1 MPDTKR
7 RALVT
12 CILSLLAAAAGAQES
27 SPELPPELTGGLN
40 VLDWG
45 VIAVYAAA
53 MLGIGAYYARKI
65 ETSEDFYLGGRQMR
79 PSMVGLSLFAAM
91 ISTISYLAEPGE
103 VMSHGP
109 IAYLM
114 YLASLPIIYLI
125 VGFLLI
131 PHIMKLPITS
141 AYELLEKRLGMPS
154 RLLGS
159 GIFLLIRFVWMGL
172 VVYTASRAVVTAMG
186 LPLGALAPTIM
197 IMGTITVVYSS
208 MGGLQA
214 VVLTDAIQ
222 SLLLIVAAIVCVI
235 IITVKMGGV
244 GWFPTQWS
252 ETWDT
257 QPVFSLDPTV
267 RVTMIGSLIATTV
280 WWVCTAGSD
289 QMAIQRYLATRDV
302 KSARKAFL
310 INNIAD
316 VCVNVTLISLGF
328 ALLGFFREHYP
339 ELLRAT
345 LADEKKGDY
354 LFPLFVVNFMKFG
367 TAGLVIAGMLAA
379 AMSSL
384 SSGLNSAATVLNT
397 DFLPLLL
404 RKPLDEKTKVRHG
417 MAVSAVIGVIIILL
431 ALVIENVRGNLFEV
445 TQKTS
450 NLLVSPLFSLFFLA
464 LFVKRANTFCAMFAA
479 AYGFV
484 VAIVIAFW
492 DLTGATPI
500 SFQWIGITSLLASVG
515 AGVALSFLPWDRMTR
530 NSRVLVGIAA
540 AIPLVML
547 AGLFIA
553 GIASRSAAAGG

>member
-1 MPDTKR
+1 MR
-7 RALVT
+7 
-12 CILSLLAAAAGAQES
+12 SLTRGTLFLCTLCAAAFAAGAQEADPG
-27 SPELPPELTGGLN
+27 SPSELAGGLGL
-40 VLDWG
+40 LDWG
-45 VIAVYAAA
+45 VIAVYAVA
-53 MLGIGAYYARKI
+53 MLGIGVYYARKI
-65 ETSEDFYLGGRQMR
+65 ETSDDYYLGGRRMN

-103 VMSHGP
+103 VMGHGP
-109 IAYLM
+109 IGYLM

-141 AYELLEKRLGMPS
+141 AYELLERRLGMPS

-159 GIFLLIRFVWMGL
+159 GIFLLIRFIWMGL

-186 LPLGALAPTIM
+186 LQPGALAPTII
-197 IMGTITVVYSS
+197 IMGTITVIYSS

-222 SLLLIVAAIVCVI
+222 SLLLIGAAIICVI
-235 IITVKMGGV
+235 IITVKMGGFS
-244 GWFPTQWS
+244 WFPTQWS
-252 ETWDT
+252 DTWDT
-257 QPVFSLDPTV
+257 QPFFTFDPTV
-267 RVTMIGSLIATTV
+267 RVTVIGSLIATTV

-310 INNIAD
+310 VNNIAD

-328 ALLGFFREHYP
+328 ALLGFFRSHYP
-339 ELLRAT
+339 DLLNAS
-345 LADEKKGDY
+345 LADEKKVDY
-354 LFPLFVVNFMKFG
+354 LFPLFVVNYMKYG
-367 TAGLVIAGMLAA
+367 MAGLVIAGMLAA

-384 SSGLNSAATVLNT
+384 SSGVNSAATVLNT
-397 DFLPLLL
+397 DFLPLVL
-404 RKPLDEKTKVRHG
+404 RKVLDEKTKVRYG
-417 MAVSAVIGVIIILL
+417 KWVSAVIGVIIILL

-464 LFVKRANTFCAMFAA
+464 LFVKRANTFCAMFAG

-484 VAIVIAFW
+484 VAIVVAFW
-492 DLTGATPI
+492 DLTGSTPI
-500 SFQWIGITSLLASVG
+500 SFQWIGITSLAASIG
-515 AGVALSFLPWDRMTR
+515 AGVGLSYLPWERMTR
-530 NSRVLVGIAA
+530 NSRTAAAIAA
-540 AIPLVML
+540 ALPLLLL
-547 AGLFIA
+547 AGIFVA
-553 GIASRSAAAGG
+553 GIVSAPALGEG

>member
-1 MPDTKR
+1 
-7 RALVT
+7 L
-12 CILSLLAAAAGAQES
+12 CAAAFAAGAQEADPG
-27 SPELPPELTGGLN
+27 SPSELAGGLGL
-40 VLDWG
+40 LDWG
-45 VIAVYAAA
+45 VIAVYAVA
-53 MLGIGAYYARKI
+53 MLGIGVYYARKI
-65 ETSEDFYLGGRQMR
+65 ETSDDYYLGGRRMN

-103 VMSHGP
+103 VMGHGP
-109 IAYLM
+109 IGYLM

-141 AYELLEKRLGMPS
+141 AYELLERRLGMPS

-159 GIFLLIRFVWMGL
+159 GIFLLIRFIWMGL

-186 LPLGALAPTIM
+186 LQPGALAPTII
-197 IMGTITVVYSS
+197 IMGTITVIYSS

-222 SLLLIVAAIVCVI
+222 SLLLIGAAIICVI
-235 IITVKMGGV
+235 IITVKMGGFS
-244 GWFPTQWS
+244 WFPTQWS
-252 ETWDT
+252 DTWDT
-257 QPVFSLDPTV
+257 QPFFTFDPTV
-267 RVTMIGSLIATTV
+267 RVTVIGSLIATTV

-310 INNIAD
+310 VNNIAD

-328 ALLGFFREHYP
+328 ALLGFFRSHYP
-339 ELLRAT
+339 DLLNAS
-345 LADEKKGDY
+345 LADEKKVDY
-354 LFPLFVVNFMKFG
+354 LFPLFVVNYMKYG
-367 TAGLVIAGMLAA
+367 MAGLVIAGMLAA

-384 SSGLNSAATVLNT
+384 SSGVNSAATVLNT
-397 DFLPLLL
+397 DFLPLVL
-404 RKPLDEKTKVRHG
+404 RKVLDEKTKVRYG
-417 MAVSAVIGVIIILL
+417 KWVSAVIGVIIILL

-464 LFVKRANTFCAMFAA
+464 LFVKRANTFCAMFAG

-484 VAIVIAFW
+484 VAIVVAFW
-492 DLTGATPI
+492 DLTGSTPI
-500 SFQWIGITSLLASVG
+500 SFQWIGITSLAASIG
-515 AGVALSFLPWDRMTR
+515 AGVGLSYLPWERMTR
-530 NSRVLVGIAA
+530 NSRTAAAIAA
-540 AIPLVML
+540 ALPLLLL
-547 AGLFIA
+547 AGIFVA
-553 GIASRSAAAGG
+553 GIVSAPALGEG

>member
-1 MPDTKR
+1 MR
-7 RALVT
+7 
-12 CILSLLAAAAGAQES
+12 SLTRGTLFSCTLCAAAFAAGAEEAEPGLPS
-27 SPELPPELTGGLN
+27 ELAGGLGL
-40 VLDWG
+40 LDWG
-45 VIAVYAAA
+45 VIAVYAVA
-53 MLGIGAYYARKI
+53 MLGIGVYYARKI
-65 ETSEDFYLGGRQMR
+65 ETSDDYYLGGRRMN

-103 VMSHGP
+103 VMGHGP
-109 IAYLM
+109 IGYLM

-141 AYELLEKRLGMPS
+141 AYELLERRLGMPS

-159 GIFLLIRFVWMGL
+159 GIFLLIRFIWMGL

-186 LPLGALAPTIM
+186 LQPGALAPTII
-197 IMGTITVVYSS
+197 IMGTITVIYSS

-222 SLLLIVAAIVCVI
+222 SLLLIGAAIICVI
-235 IITVKMGGV
+235 IITVKMGGFS
-244 GWFPTQWS
+244 WFPTQWS
-252 ETWDT
+252 DTWDT
-257 QPVFSLDPTV
+257 QPFFSFDPAV
-267 RVTMIGSLIATTV
+267 RVTVIGSLIATTV

-310 INNIAD
+310 VNNIAD

-328 ALLGFFREHYP
+328 ALLGFFRSHYP
-339 ELLRAT
+339 DLLNAS
-345 LADEKKGDY
+345 LADEKKVDY
-354 LFPLFVVNFMKFG
+354 LFPLFVVNYMKYG
-367 TAGLVIAGMLAA
+367 MACLVIAGMLAA

-384 SSGLNSAATVLNT
+384 SSGVNSAATVLNT
-397 DFLPLLL
+397 DFLPLVL
-404 RKPLDEKTKVRHG
+404 RKVLDEKTKVRYG
-417 MAVSAVIGVIIILL
+417 KWVSAVIGVIIILL

-464 LFVKRANTFCAMFAA
+464 LFVKRANTFCAMFAG

-484 VAIVIAFW
+484 VAIVVAFW
-492 DLTGATPI
+492 DLTGGTPI
-500 SFQWIGITSLLASVG
+500 SFQWIGITSLAASIG
-515 AGVALSFLPWDRMTR
+515 AGVGLSYLPWERMTR
-530 NSRVLVGIAA
+530 NSRTAAAIAA
-540 AIPLVML
+540 ALPLLLL
-547 AGLFIA
+547 AGIFVA
-553 GIASRSAAAGG
+553 GIVSAPALGEG

>member
-1 MPDTKR
+1 
-7 RALVT
+7 
-12 CILSLLAAAAGAQES
+12 
-27 SPELPPELTGGLN
+27 
-40 VLDWG
+40 
-45 VIAVYAAA
+45 
-53 MLGIGAYYARKI
+53 
-65 ETSEDFYLGGRQMR
+65 
-79 PSMVGLSLFAAM
+79 
-91 ISTISYLAEPGE
+91 
-103 VMSHGP
+103 
-109 IAYLM
+109 
-114 YLASLPIIYLI
+114 
-125 VGFLLI
+125 
-131 PHIMKLPITS
+131 
-141 AYELLEKRLGMPS
+141 
-154 RLLGS
+154 
-159 GIFLLIRFVWMGL
+159 
-172 VVYTASRAVVTAMG
+172 
-186 LPLGALAPTIM
+186 
-197 IMGTITVVYSS
+197 
-208 MGGLQA
+208 
-214 VVLTDAIQ
+214 
-222 SLLLIVAAIVCVI
+222 
-235 IITVKMGGV
+235 MGGV

-530 NSRVLVGIAA
+530 NSRSSWVSPRPSPCDARGTLHRRHRVEVGRRQRLIARQQPKNGDMFQAPSA
-540 AIPLVML
+540 ARLRVPIRTRSLDRR
-547 AGLFIA
+547 I
-553 GIASRSAAAGG
+553 RSAEPGSAPFCKPPPGTR